1 MVPAARQGGRF
12 CRGKT
17 ECRTGDT
24 IARNGHAQEVTEMA
38 FKLTGMSEVTR
49 NLEQLKKALDG
60 AVAKVSFDPL
70 NSQDVERAIR
80 EVEQKVDL
88 KMAPYVSTP
97 GVPEIA
103 AGLKKEYRKAL
114 LQKAEEARRKSPA

>member
-1 MVPAARQGGRF
+1 MGG
-12 CRGKT
+12 
-17 ECRTGDT
+17 
-24 IARNGHAQEVTEMA
+24 

-88 KMAPYVSTP
+88 KMAPYISTP

-103 AGLKKEYRKAL
+103 AGLKMEYRKAL